1 MGRDAN
7 RTISLIA
14 SYDRRLKRPLPASN
28 LITGSQKNKCS
39 QGSLIW
45 TQWTCQ
51 VPRNHLIVV
60 RFRRERTMW
69 WVPSAQPKADG
80 WRTSCPRVHLEFW
93 AYMKKIWKVR
103 VRWSSTLSRISP
115 LRNYCPMLWVTSI
128 WNKEGVLLPSG
139 TCSWAHVY
147 GWRDEYLDVHLM
159 KTKTG
164 RTRSSKVRIDDG
176 ERSQAGLKVSQS
188 H

>member
-7 RTISLIA
+7 CTISLIA

-60 RFRRERTMW
+60 RFRRERTQESGRQCGRFL
-69 WVPSAQPKADG
+69 VPSQKRTVGARVARG
-80 WRTSCPRVHLEFW
+80 STSSFELIWRRSGR
-93 AYMKKIWKVR
+93 VR

-128 WNKEGVLLPSG
+128 WNKEGVLYLQAPG
-139 TCSWAHVY
+139 HMCMHGEMNIWTGIW
-147 GWRDEYLDVHLM
+147 WRQ
-159 KTKTG
+159 K
-164 RTRSSKVRIDDG
+164 R
-176 ERSQAGLKVSQS
+176 AGPEVPRFE
-188 H
+188 